1 MNLAKK
7 FFGFY
12 FRMLKLNKNSGLS
25 LLDIMQVKTERKVYP
40 RYN

>member
-12 FRMLKLNKNSGLS
+12 FRMLKLNKNSRIVAAG
-25 LLDIMQVKTERKVYP
+25 YHAG
-40 RYN
+40 

>member
-12 FRMLKLNKNSGLS
+12 FRYFRMLKLNKNSRIVAAG
-25 LLDIMQVKTERKVYP
+25 YHAG
-40 RYN
+40 